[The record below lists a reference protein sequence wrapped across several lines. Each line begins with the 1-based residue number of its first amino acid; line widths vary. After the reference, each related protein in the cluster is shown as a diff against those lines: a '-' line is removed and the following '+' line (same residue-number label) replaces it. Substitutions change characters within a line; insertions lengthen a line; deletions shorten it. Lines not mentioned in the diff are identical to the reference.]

1 MAAPDTLKTRR
12 EFLQVAATRR
22 RCAMPGLVVQ
32 MSIRGDRA
40 PARVGYTVTRK
51 VGNAVERNRVKRR
64 LRAVV
69 RERIGERR
77 GNDYVIIGRR
87 AALARPFEALV
98 GDFDTAM
105 RRLEGMGH

>member
-12 EFLQVAATRR
+12 EFLRVAASRR
-22 RCAMPGLVVQ
+22 RCAAPGLVVQ
-32 MSIRGDRA
+32 VSARGDCA

-51 VGNAVERNRVKRR
+51 VGNAVERNRVKCR

-77 GNDYVIIGRR
+77 GSDYVVIGRR
-87 AALARPFEALV
+87 AALDRPFEALV

-105 RRLEGMGH
+105 RRLEGMGR

>member
-1 MAAPDTLKTRR
+1 M
-12 EFLQVAATRR
+12 
-22 RCAMPGLVVQ
+22 
-32 MSIRGDRA
+32 
-40 PARVGYTVTRK
+40 
-51 VGNAVERNRVKRR
+51 KRR

-77 GNDYVIIGRR
+77 GNDYVVIGRR

-105 RRLEGMGH
+105 RRLEGMGR